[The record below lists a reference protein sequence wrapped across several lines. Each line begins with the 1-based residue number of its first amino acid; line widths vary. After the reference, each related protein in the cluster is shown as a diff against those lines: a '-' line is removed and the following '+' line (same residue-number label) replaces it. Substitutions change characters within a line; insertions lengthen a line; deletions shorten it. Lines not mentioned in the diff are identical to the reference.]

1 MTVRSVIDELKE
13 PPAGAPT
20 PRYEMTDQSVNKLTD
35 DLSTFHVRICLPR
48 ISPPVP
54 EIRFV
59 RAPAPLDLFIA
70 RWLWIKSIATK
81 LWVMHP
87 HGTGCTL
94 QDSCGPDPA
103 GDLRAA
109 VPQWRTDRVNADG
122 RRRRLAAGGVQALG
136 RPQARRSGARKAR
149 RTQTHYSA
157 QPQGLAPL
165 IDWMSL
171 YGAFWRDRFDRLE
184 TLLNRMD
191 Q

>member
-1 MTVRSVIDELKE
+1 MCWLAGHRRPPVSGPTWPKRLKAGDVSKICARTRPTCSGQFKMTVRSVIDELKE

-103 GDLRAA
+103 GDL
-109 VPQWRTDRVNADG
+109 
-122 RRRRLAAGGVQALG
+122 
-136 RPQARRSGARKAR
+136 
-149 RTQTHYSA
+149 
-157 QPQGLAPL
+157 
-165 IDWMSL
+165 
-171 YGAFWRDRFDRLE
+171 
-184 TLLNRMD
+184 
-191 Q
+191 